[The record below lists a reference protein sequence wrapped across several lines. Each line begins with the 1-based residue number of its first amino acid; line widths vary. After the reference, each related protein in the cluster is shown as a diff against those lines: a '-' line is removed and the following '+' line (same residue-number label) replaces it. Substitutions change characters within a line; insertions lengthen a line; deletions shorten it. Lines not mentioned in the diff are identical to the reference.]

1 MFLALG
7 IGVLLGVA
15 IGENGV
21 VSGASK
27 DLERSLR
34 GDLDSARSR
43 NRDLRRELAIR
54 DEYEQQTYEPLVKDL
69 LAGWH
74 VGVVA
79 LGELPGGYAS
89 DVSDAIEPAGA
100 ALDSVSVIKA
110 PLPLGR
116 LASEM
121 KDTKLARL
129 DRSTG
134 SAGAV
139 RGPDRTAA
147 RQRRADLIGRL
158 RHDLFSSSRGE
169 YRGLDGVVYVRD
181 RRAWKARRSRRRT
194 ASSPDC
200 IAGLKETKVALVGA
214 ETTGAEPS
222 QVPGSWR
229 IRASRAW
236 TIWISRPGRPQSCG
250 SSPGARRASSASRTP
265 RSDCCRRR
273 PTRAPPAARDHADGC
288 HSPCPSGSPRCWR
301 LRCSR
306 GWSAPASYART
317 IAASSCPRPP
327 GC

>member
-1 MFLALG
+1 MSLGAVFLALG

-27 DLERSLR
+27 DLEKSLR

-54 DEYEQQTYEPLVKDL
+54 DEYEQQSYEPLVKDL

-74 VGVVA
+74 VGIVA

-121 KDTKLARL
+121 KGTGLARL
-129 DRSTG
+129 DRSQDQLERFGTRIG
-134 SAGAV
+134 
-139 RGPDRTAA
+139 
-147 RQRRADLIGRL
+147 RQLVNGGNLIGRL

-169 YRGLDGVVYVRD
+169 YRGLDGVVYVRAAGGLEGEDKQAED
-181 RRAWKARRSRRRT
+181 RFESGLL
-194 ASSPDC
+194 
-200 IAGLKETKVALVGA
+200 AGLKETKVGLVGA
-214 ETTGAEPS
+214 ETTGADPS
-222 QVPGSWR
+222 QAGFLADQGV
-229 IRASRAW
+229 ASVDDLDLTAGKTAVVWVFAGDATGKYGIKDSAERLLPKA
-236 TIWISRPGRPQSCG
+236 PDQGA
-250 SSPGARRASSASRTP
+250 ARRP
-265 RSDCCRRR
+265 
-273 PTRAPPAARDHADGC
+273 
-288 HSPCPSGSPRCWR
+288 
-301 LRCSR
+301 
-306 GWSAPASYART
+306 
-317 IAASSCPRPP
+317 
-327 GC
+327 